1 MLKIIYMGTPD
12 FAVPSLET
20 LHKHHE
26 VLAVVTA
33 PDKPAGRGRKL
44 RSSAVK
50 QKAVELDIPVFQP
63 EKLKDEN
70 FVEQMKALQPDLM
83 VVVAFR
89 MLPAI
94 IWKIPK
100 IGTFNLHASLL
111 PQYRGAAPINHTI
124 MNGEKVTG
132 NTSFF
137 IDDKIDTGKIL
148 LQNQVAIDENETAGE
163 LHNKLMM
170 NGAELVLET
179 VNRLEKG
186 EIEPQVQTED
196 KDLKAAP
203 KIFKQNCQI
212 HWDVSGQD
220 IHNRIRGLSPHPTA
234 WTNIEYE
241 GKTGI
246 MKLYE
251 SRFRMESHQNE
262 IGSIVDFNHEKI
274 SVAVK
279 DGVIDILK
287 LQPENKKPMLV
298 KDFKNGYH
306 IEHLKFI

>member
-12 FAVPSLET
+12 FAVPALEV
-20 LHKHHE
+20 LNKHHQ

-50 QKAVELDIPVFQP
+50 QKAVELNIPVFQP
-63 EKLKDEN
+63 EKLKEES

-111 PQYRGAAPINHTI
+111 PQYRGAAPINHAI
-124 MNGEKVTG
+124 MNGEKITG

-148 LQNQVAIDENETAGE
+148 LQNQVGIDENETAGE
-163 LHNKLMM
+163 LHDKLMM

-179 VNRLEKG
+179 VNQLEKG
-186 EIEPQVQTED
+186 EIEPKVQTENVE
-196 KDLKAAP
+196 LKAAP
-203 KIFKQNCQI
+203 KIFKQDCQI
-212 HWDVSGQD
+212 HWDDNGQD
-220 IHNRIRGLSPHPTA
+220 IHNQIRGLSPYPAA
-234 WTNIEYE
+234 WTKIEYD
-241 GKTGI
+241 GKSGI

-251 SRFRMESHQNE
+251 SRFRIESHQNE
-262 IGSIVDFNHEKI
+262 IGSVVDFDQEKI

-279 DGVIDILK
+279 DGLIDILK

-298 KDFKNGYH
+298 KDFRNGYQ